1 MPPNDAEDQTFETRV
16 EKVKKII
23 SEPWPEPRAL
33 PALAPEVPELP
44 ESLLPETLRPW
55 LCDIADRIQIP
66 LDFVAAPAIVGLAS
80 LVGRSV
86 GIYPKCKDDWFVI
99 PNLWGAIIARPGL
112 LKTPAMA
119 QALAP
124 LKRLAAEASETF
136 KDGAA
141 NTEASK
147 DILDMKLAALK
158 DQGRAAAKKS
168 EDAKLASIQA
178 DMAELRGQLEEAD
191 SHERR
196 YIVNDGTVEKIGE
209 LLNQN
214 PRGLLMSRDELS
226 GMLRTLDKPGREG
239 DREFYLEAWN
249 GDAGF
254 TYDRIGRGTLH
265 IPALTLSIFGTIQ
278 PGKLLAYI
286 SGAIQGER
294 ADDGL
299 LQRFQV
305 VVWPDCKGEWRNVD
319 RWPDGAARD
328 AAFDV
333 FQRLD
338 QLDAASLNTEA
349 NHDGIPALRFAP
361 DAQELFVA
369 WRADLEAR
377 LRTPEMEKTPAFES
391 HLAKY
396 RSLMPSLAL
405 IDHLTTF
412 VSSVSAPAVGLESA
426 KRAAAWCEFLEA
438 HARKL
443 YAAEM
448 NAEVTASHAL
458 AEKIKAGAIAD
469 GDSIRDLYRS
479 QWAGLRTP
487 EAVCSGLKE
496 LERHS
501 WLRIEERD
509 TGGRRAEII
518 VLNPEL
524 RRRAA

>member
-1 MPPNDAEDQTFETRV
+1 MNHRADRAARMVEEKLNPVVEVAYEWQDAQ
-16 EKVKKII
+16 
-23 SEPWPEPRAL
+23 AL
-33 PALAPEVPELP
+33 PALTPNVPELP
-44 ESLLPETLRPW
+44 ERLLPETLRPW

-66 LDFVAAPAIVGLAS
+66 LDFVAAPAIVALAS

-86 GIYPKCKDDWFVI
+86 GIYPKCKDDWFVV

-119 QALAP
+119 QALLP
-124 LKRLAAEASETF
+124 LKRLAAQASEAF
-136 KDGAA
+136 RDGAA
-141 NTEASK
+141 EAVARK
-147 DILDMKLAALK
+147 DILEIQFAALK
-158 DQGRAAAKKS
+158 DKGRAAAKKNDS
-168 EDAKLASIQA
+168 MALAEVQA
-178 DMAELRGQLEEAD
+178 DMTELRGQLEGAD
-191 SHERR
+191 PHERR

-226 GMLRTLDKPGREG
+226 GMLRTLDKQGREG

-249 GDAGF
+249 GDGDF

-265 IPALTLSIFGTIQ
+265 IPALTLSIIGTIQ
-278 PGKLLAYI
+278 PGKLSTYI

-305 VVWPDCKGEWRNVD
+305 IIWPDCKSEWRNVD
-319 RWPDGAARD
+319 RWPNKAARD

-333 FQRLD
+333 LQRLD
-338 QLDAASLNTEA
+338 QLGTASLETEA
-349 NHDGIPALRFAP
+349 SHDGIPALRFAP
-361 DAQELFVA
+361 NAQELFDA

-377 LRTPEMEKTPAFES
+377 LRTPEMETTPAFES

-405 IDHLTTF
+405 IDHLTTSVSF
-412 VSSVSAPAVGLESA
+412 VSASPVGLESA
-426 KRAAAWCEFLEA
+426 KRAAAWCEFLEV
-438 HARKL
+438 HARKI

-448 NAEVTASHAL
+448 NAEVSVARAL
-458 AEKIKAGAIAD
+458 ADKIRAGAIED
-469 GDSIRDLYRS
+469 GDSVRDLYRP
-479 QWAGLRTP
+479 QWAGLKTP
-487 EAVCSGLKE
+487 EAVWSGLKV

-509 TGGRRAEII
+509 TGGRRAEVVI
-518 VLNPEL
+518 LNPEL